1 MQKEEE
7 REKQTKINAGA
18 VKNNDCMDVD
28 FVFSKNTMHSWGIH
42 GNGIYTMQTEEEPG
56 KDSNKRKEKKKF
68 KTFFATVS
76 AIKFMLQTV
85 QIFTLS
91 MNQQA
96 TPIGI

>member
-1 MQKEEE
+1 
-7 REKQTKINAGA
+7 
-18 VKNNDCMDVD
+18 
-28 FVFSKNTMHSWGIH
+28 
-42 GNGIYTMQTEEEPG
+42 MQTEEEPG

>member
-1 MQKEEE
+1 MQKEKEM
-7 REKQTKINAGA
+7 EKQTNINAGIM
-18 VKNNDCMDVD
+18 VKNPIARMSISRFPKTLRTVGE
-28 FVFSKNTMHSWGIH
+28 FMAMV
-42 GNGIYTMQTEEEPG
+42 G

-85 QIFTLS
+85 KICTVSL
-91 MNQQA
+91 NQQV